1 MQSSGDQTE
10 ISDLMANT
18 LNYDQ
23 MNCY

>member
-23 MNCY
+23 MNRY